1 MNESEINSLLRKAD
15 ELKALFILGQR
26 VIPFLEELFLFVKD
40 IKPMLDDINFSIQE
54 NLKKMPSA
62 SKQLSKVT
70 EATENATNEIMDIID
85 GVIYKT
91 DLINGNL
98 KKIDKLNSAKS
109 NSPIKILDII
119 YETLKNDEDLQ
130 DLLPK
135 LTSQIKD
142 LKSEK
147 TGEMK
152 SIVKETHGL
161 VESIQN
167 DSSSIMMSL
176 QVQDITS
183 QQIAAV
189 NHLLETIQTKLNRI
203 MSRLKSSEISDL
215 MKEQDRGFNERTNV
229 SKMHRN
235 IAFDPEAVDS
245 ISFKETRQMEVDAA
259 VAEHKQTG
267 LVESGDEASVE
278 DIDALFSGNSLDLNA
293 SIIETDTE
301 SGMDNSDTD
310 SDKPVSQDD
319 IDALFGK
326 V

>member
-1 MNESEINSLLRKAD
+1 MNEAEINSLLRKAD

-26 VIPFLEELFLFVKD
+26 VIPFLEELFLFVRD

-98 KKIDKLNSAKS
+98 KKIDKLNSDKS
-109 NSPIKILDII
+109 NSPLKILDII

-135 LTSQIKD
+135 LTSQIKEI
-142 LKSEK
+142 KSEK

-189 NHLLETIQTKLNRI
+189 NHLLETIQTKLNKI

-215 MKEQDRGFNERTNV
+215 MKEQDSGYNERTNV

-235 IAFDPEAVDS
+235 IAFDPHAVDS

-259 VAEHKQTG
+259 IAEHKQTG
-267 LVESGDEASVE
+267 IIESGDEASPE
-278 DIDALFSGNSLDLNA
+278 DIDALFSGNSIDIDTSIFEEDA
-293 SIIETDTE
+293 ESRVDIIE
-301 SGMDNSDTD
+301 SD
-310 SDKPVSQDD
+310 SDEPVSQDD

>member
-1 MNESEINSLLRKAD
+1 MNEAEINSLLRKAD

-40 IKPMLDDINFSIQE
+40 IKPMLDDINYSIQE

-98 KKIDKLNSAKS
+98 KKIDKLNTTKS
-109 NSPIKILDII
+109 NSPLKILDII
-119 YETLKNDEDLQ
+119 YETLKNEEDLQ
-130 DLLPK
+130 NLLPK
-135 LTSQIKD
+135 LTSQIKE
-142 LKSEK
+142 LKGENN
-147 TGEMK
+147 GEMK

-161 VESIQN
+161 VDSIQN
-167 DSSSIMMSL
+167 DSNSIMMSL

-189 NHLLETIQTKLNRI
+189 NHLLETIQTKLNKI
-203 MSRLKSSEISDL
+203 MGRLKSSEISDL
-215 MKEQDRGFNERTNV
+215 MKEQDSGFNERTNV
-229 SKMHRN
+229 SKMHRH

-259 VAEHKQTG
+259 IAEHEHSG
-267 LVESGDEASVE
+267 FVESVDEASPE
-278 DIDALFSGNSLDLNA
+278 DIDALFSGNSIDLDA
-293 SIIETDTE
+293 SIIEADTE
-301 SGMDNSDTD
+301 SGVDIVDAD
-310 SDKPVSQDD
+310 SDEPVSQDD